1 MAISYNIYANDGM
14 GGDVNYLSPIASTSD
29 LTYAVG
35 SLAMPSDNTFA
46 VRAFD
51 TVSGIEEANTD
62 ARVRIVI
69 DSAGNDVT
77 AQPNAVVGLSAQPT
91 AGGTCW
97 VSWGYDATGQGG
109 TPALFNVTLTAG
121 TTPSH
126 ANPVASIAGTTPS
139 HANPVASIA
148 YLPGVAGYG
157 CTLSG
162 LAGNTSYTIAVQAVG
177 ASSVLLG
184 PVATVPITYL
194 GTTLSDVD
202 SLVATPMA

>member
-14 GGDVNYLSPIASTSD
+14 GGDVDYSTPIATTSD
-29 LTYAVG
+29 LTYATG
-35 SLAMPSDNTFA
+35 PLATPSDNTFA

-51 TVSGIEEANTD
+51 TASCIEEANTD
-62 ARVRIVI
+62 ARVRII
-69 DSAGNDVT
+69 LDEAGNDVT
-77 AQPNAVVGLSAQPT
+77 ARPNAVVGLSTWPT

-97 VSWGYDATGQGG
+97 VSWGYDSTGQGG
-109 TPALFNVTLTAG
+109 PPSTFNVTLTAG
-121 TTPSH
+121 ATPSL
-126 ANPVASIAGTTPS
+126 
-139 HANPVASIA
+139 ANPVASIA

-162 LAGNTSYTIAVQAVG
+162 LAGKTLCTIAVQAVG

-194 GTTLSDVD
+194 VTTLSDVD

>member
-14 GGDVNYLSPIASTSD
+14 GGDVNYLTPITTTSD
-29 LTYAVG
+29 LTSAVG
-35 SLAMPSDNTFA
+35 SLAMPSDNRFA

-69 DSAGNDVT
+69 EAAGNDVT

-91 AGGTCW
+91 ADGTCW

-109 TPALFNVTLTAG
+109 TPSLFNVTLTAG
-121 TTPSH
+121 TTPSL
-126 ANPVASIAGTTPS
+126 
-139 HANPVASIA
+139 ANPVASIA

-162 LAGNTSYTIAVQAVG
+162 LAGNTPSTIAVQAVG

-184 PVATVPITYL
+184 PVATIPITYL
-194 GTTLSDVD
+194 ATTLSNVD